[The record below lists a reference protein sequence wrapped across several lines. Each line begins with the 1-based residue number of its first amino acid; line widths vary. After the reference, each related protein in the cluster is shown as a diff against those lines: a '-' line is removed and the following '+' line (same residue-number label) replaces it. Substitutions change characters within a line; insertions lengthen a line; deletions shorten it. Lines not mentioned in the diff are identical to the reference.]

1 MFQREPRH
9 TPQIEPMSKHIHQS
23 QVVRRRQV
31 RIGIRGRI
39 VTVEVRQ
46 AIIGTIVS
54 IAGAKRRTKTRNL
67 PPKRG
72 SPLSKSCTKIR
83 IFRYTPYTK
92 YKKPPSAVLRAT
104 AEVSIS
110 NRKQVCQRTVIGRTC
125 GARVLAR
132 WLRHLRGFS
141 RLVVVLISVN
151 RRARVEVSL
160 NLAERRRQVR
170 IGIRGRKVTVEARQA
185 IRGTKA
191 SSAGAKRRTKTR
203 SSSIEIRSI
212 TIVGRCGCASLGW
225 HTRQALKIDSLDV
238 IPRS

>member
-1 MFQREPRH
+1 MCLLFLSQTPSNCQGQPTRTCVKVSMFQREPRH

-72 SPLSKSCTKIR
+72 SPLSKSYAKIV

-104 AEVSIS
+104 AEVSVS
-110 NRKQVCQRTVIGRTC
+110 YWKQVCQRTIIGRTC

-132 WLRHLRGFS
+132 WLRHLRWFQS
-141 RLVVVLISVN
+141 PC
-151 RRARVEVSL
+151 
-160 NLAERRRQVR
+160 
-170 IGIRGRKVTVEARQA
+170 RGSNQRK
-185 IRGTKA
+185 
-191 SSAGAKRRTKTR
+191 
-203 SSSIEIRSI
+203 
-212 TIVGRCGCASLGW
+212 
-225 HTRQALKIDSLDV
+225 
-238 IPRS
+238 P

>member
-1 MFQREPRH
+1 MCLLFLSQTPSNCQRQPTRTCVKVSMFQREPRH

-54 IAGAKRRTKTRNL
+54 ITTAQRGTKTRNL

-104 AEVSIS
+104 AEVSVS
-110 NRKQVCQRTVIGRTC
+110 NRKQVCQRTINGRTC

-132 WLRHLRGFS
+132 WLTPP
-141 RLVVVLISVN
+141 
-151 RRARVEVSL
+151 ARFQSPCSGS
-160 NLAERRRQVR
+160 NQ
-170 IGIRGRKVTVEARQA
+170 RK
-185 IRGTKA
+185 
-191 SSAGAKRRTKTR
+191 
-203 SSSIEIRSI
+203 
-212 TIVGRCGCASLGW
+212 
-225 HTRQALKIDSLDV
+225 
-238 IPRS
+238 P

>member
-46 AIIGTIVS
+46 AIIVTIVS

-110 NRKQVCQRTVIGRTC
+110 NRKQVCQRTINGRTC

-170 IGIRGRKVTVEARQA
+170 NGKRGRSATAEARQA
-185 IRGTKA
+185 ISVTMV
-191 SSAGAKRRTKTR
+191 SIAGAKRRTKTR
-203 SSSIEIRSI
+203 N
-212 TIVGRCGCASLGW
+212 
-225 HTRQALKIDSLDV
+225 
-238 IPRS
+238 